1 MRKIGIGIIGCGGI
15 VNEKHIPCLLE
26 EESVEIRALCDPMRP
41 VEMKRTKDRFALSA
55 SRLYEDAQEMLR
67 DEGVEAVHV
76 CAPNQYHASLT
87 IAALK
92 AGKHV
97 FCEKPMATNVLDAI
111 EMRNEAQK
119 AGKLLVICA
128 NHRFR
133 ADSRYLKQQCLQGAF
148 GNIYYAKASVLRRR
162 GVPTWGAFLSKAG
175 NNGGA
180 VMDVGVHALDLA
192 LWLLGENRPQ
202 TVFGFTTNRLGK
214 RNSLA
219 NAYGDWNADQ
229 FEVEEFGTGLVTM
242 ENGATLYLEASWALN
257 LRNETGVRVSL
268 FGTEGGADM
277 DDGLWLNG
285 EKDGK
290 LYNQQIL
297 LQPAQIAFH
306 AVKEATP
313 AQLEIHQWVQ
323 TLWGRCEPAVTPEQM
338 ITVMR
343 VVEGLYQSAQS
354 GVSVHLSE

>member
-1 MRKIGIGIIGCGGI
+1 
-15 VNEKHIPCLLE
+15 
-26 EESVEIRALCDPMRP
+26 
-41 VEMKRTKDRFALSA
+41 
-55 SRLYEDAQEMLR
+55 
-67 DEGVEAVHV
+67 
-76 CAPNQYHASLT
+76 
-87 IAALK
+87 
-92 AGKHV
+92 
-97 FCEKPMATNVLDAI
+97 
-111 EMRNEAQK
+111 
-119 AGKLLVICA
+119 
-128 NHRFR
+128 
-133 ADSRYLKQQCLQGAF
+133 
-148 GNIYYAKASVLRRR
+148 
-162 GVPTWGAFLSKAG
+162 
-175 NNGGA
+175 
-180 VMDVGVHALDLA
+180 
-192 LWLLGENRPQ
+192 
-202 TVFGFTTNRLGK
+202 
-214 RNSLA
+214 
-219 NAYGDWNADQ
+219 
-229 FEVEEFGTGLVTM
+229 M